1 MRMTIRSIGR
11 RGVACAA
18 ASAAVLASSAACGAG
33 SPEASAESRPVASE
47 SAVLAQTG
55 PGDVAPGIA
64 TGSDLQADAPAA
76 LAGEPTTI
84 KVYKDANCGCCNKWV
99 EHLASNGFKVE
110 TMDMPDLSL
119 LKQKHGVA
127 AELQSCHTAIV
138 DGYVVEG
145 HVPADVIRKMLKERP
160 SIAGLAVPGM
170 PIGSPGMEGGTKERY
185 DVLTFD
191 RAGRTTIYS
200 RQ

>member
-1 MRMTIRSIGR
+1 MNMTKMTGR
-11 RGVACAA
+11 LTFALGM
-18 ASAAVLASSAACGAG
+18 LALGAG
-33 SPEASAESRPVASE
+33 CRADNADASDQQAVATAEGAGQQVVAVPASAELPPQAS
-47 SAVLAQTG
+47 
-55 PGDVAPGIA
+55 GDTA
-64 TGSDLQADAPAA
+64 TL
-76 LAGEPTTI
+76 I

-127 AELQSCHTAIV
+127 EKLQSCHTAIV

-145 HVPADVIRKMLKERP
+145 HVPAEVIRKMLRERP

-170 PIGSPGMEGGTKERY
+170 PMGSPGMEGPTKERY

-191 RAGRTTIYS
+191 RAGRTTVYS
-200 RQ
+200 QQ

>member
-1 MRMTIRSIGR
+1 MKNMSYWTTMVRAS
-11 RGVACAA
+11 VATGLLAL
-18 ASAAVLASSAACGAG
+18 SAGCRTDKAD
-33 SPEASAESRPVASE
+33 ASE
-47 SAVLAQTG
+47 KTFSTVSER
-55 PGDVAPGIA
+55 PAP
-64 TGSDLQADAPAA
+64 PR
-76 LAGEPTTI
+76 PTTSDTGTLI

-127 AELQSCHTAIV
+127 EALQSCHTALV

-145 HVPADVIRKMLKERP
+145 HVPAEVIRKMLKERP

-170 PIGSPGMEGGTKERY
+170 PMGSPGMEGPTKERY

-191 RAGRTTIYS
+191 RAGRTTVYS
-200 RQ
+200 QQ